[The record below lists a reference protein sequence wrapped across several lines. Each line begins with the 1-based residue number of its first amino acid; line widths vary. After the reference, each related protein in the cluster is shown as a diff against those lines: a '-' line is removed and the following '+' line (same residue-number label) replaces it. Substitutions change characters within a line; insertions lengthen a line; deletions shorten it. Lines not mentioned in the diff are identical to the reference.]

1 MMNYWWLLLAVIFF
15 VGEAVTVGFFVFW
28 FGVGALVAL
37 LASLFIDSLAVQS
50 VLFLSVSIVLLF
62 FTRPL
67 VNKFLLKSND
77 VKTNAY
83 SVEGKK
89 GRVNIEINPIE
100 GTGQVKIAGELW
112 SAKSNDDSVI
122 PVDTDIIVE
131 KIDGV
136 KLIVTPI
143 KTEQKI

>member
-136 KLIVTPI
+136 KLIVR
-143 KTEQKI
+143 KA

>member
-100 GTGQVKIAGELW
+100 GTGQVKVAGELW

-136 KLIVTPI
+136 KLIVR
-143 KTEQKI
+143 KA

>member
-1 MMNYWWLLLAVIFF
+1 MNYWWLLFAVIFF

-28 FGVGALVAL
+28 FGIGSLVAL
-37 LASLFIDSLAVQS
+37 IASLLIKNIAVQTVIFLIVS
-50 VLFLSVSIVLLF
+50 VTLLI

-67 VNKFLLKSND
+67 VNKFIMKSGE

-89 GRVNIEINPIE
+89 GRVNIEINPVE

-112 SAKSNDDSVI
+112 SAKSNDDSII

-131 KIDGV
+131 KIEGV
-136 KLIVTPI
+136 KLNV
-143 KTEQKI
+143 KKA

>member
-1 MMNYWWLLLAVIFF
+1 MMNYWWLVLAVIFF
-15 VGEAVTVGFFVFW
+15 LGEAATVGFFVFW

-37 LASLFIDSLAVQS
+37 LSSLVIESVAIQS
-50 VLFLSVSIVLLF
+50 AIFLIVSIVLLF

-67 VNKFLLKSND
+67 VNKFLMKTAD

-100 GTGQVKIAGELW
+100 GTGQVKVSGELW
-112 SAKSNDDSVI
+112 SAKSSDESII

-136 KLIVTPI
+136 KLIVR
-143 KTEQKI
+143 KA

>member
-37 LASLFIDSLAVQS
+37 LASLFIKNIAVQS
-50 VLFLSVSIVLLF
+50 VIFLSVSIVLLF

-89 GRVNIEINPIE
+89 GRVNIEINPVE

-112 SAKSNDDSVI
+112 SAKSNDDSII

-136 KLIVTPI
+136 KLIVR
-143 KTEQKI
+143 KA

>member
-1 MMNYWWLLLAVIFF
+1 MNYWWLLFAVIFF

-28 FGVGALVAL
+28 FGIGSLVAL
-37 LASLFIDSLAVQS
+37 IASLLIKNIAVQTVIFLIVS
-50 VLFLSVSIVLLF
+50 VTLLI
-62 FTRPL
+62 FTRAL
-67 VNKFLLKSND
+67 VNKFIMKSGE

-89 GRVNIEINPIE
+89 GRVNIEINPVE

-112 SAKSNDDSVI
+112 SAKSNDDSII

-131 KIDGV
+131 KIEGV
-136 KLIVTPI
+136 KLIV
-143 KTEQKI
+143 KKA